1 MAGTNDA
8 VTAAKPVSPGM
19 AAVVFETMNILLL
32 FLISIL
38 PSPEP
43 LRERCDRI
51 EVNHFYDDD
60 RRLVFDQL
68 LFWDWSHDAG
78 RFQLRAWR
86 MVKSPGAIPQYS
98 HSRRCWQSNWYD
110 GDLWRCVEA
119 ECVTE
124 TWTQYDPELT
134 DREFLPKEHRR
145 ELRRPTKGK

>member
-1 MAGTNDA
+1 
-8 VTAAKPVSPGM
+8 
-19 AAVVFETMNILLL
+19 MNILLL
-32 FLISIL
+32 LLIAIL
-38 PSPEP
+38 PAPEP

-51 EVNHFYDDD
+51 ELNHFYDDD

-78 RFQLRAWR
+78 RYQLRAWR
-86 MVKSPGAIPQYS
+86 MVKWQHGKQHAPIASMIPQYS
-98 HSRRCWQSNWYD
+98 HSRRCWQSNWHD

-119 ECVTE
+119 ECVIE

-145 ELRRPTKGK
+145 ELRKPK

>member
-1 MAGTNDA
+1 
-8 VTAAKPVSPGM
+8 
-19 AAVVFETMNILLL
+19 MNILLL
-32 FLISIL
+32 LLLTIL

-68 LFWDWSHDAG
+68 LFWDWSHDSG

-86 MVKSPGAIPQYS
+86 MVKWQQHGKQAPYALMIPQR
-98 HSRRCWQSNWYD
+98 HGRRWESNWMD

-119 ECVTE
+119 ECVIE

-134 DREFLPKEHRR
+134 EREFLPKEHRR